1 MPNIVVIES
10 HGDVL
15 TEVVRPWIEL
25 SEGVVDKAIG
35 HPGHADKEN
44 KPEEIEKAPDVKQER
59 KLLSYE
65 LTECQFA
72 EA

>member
-1 MPNIVVIES
+1 MPNIVVIEG

-35 HPGHADKEN
+35 HPGHADEEDE
-44 KPEEIEKAPDVKQER
+44 PEEIEKTPDVEQEWE
-59 KLLSYE
+59 LLMHE
-65 LTECQFA
+65 LTKGRFA
-72 EA
+72 

>member
-1 MPNIVVIES
+1 MVIES

-15 TEVVRPWIEL
+15 TEVVRPWVEL
-25 SEGVVDKAIG
+25 GKGVI
-35 HPGHADKEN
+35 DKEDGKN
-44 KPEEIEKAPDVKQER
+44 QKTVLKPEEIEKAPDVKQER

-72 EA
+72 EAW